1 MIAVF
6 CAARAVSLSLSIMKK
21 KEKKSGAKE
30 RGRPI
35 NSSNVQYEHTF
46 RHTITPCAR
55 LSQMPPYTSVHTPNR
70 KKPVHACWTLVYS
83 TKIRIRIP
91 PIDGVDEEEEE
102 EEEEVVVMMDDL
114 RGGVLFGW
122 QQSTSH

>member
-1 MIAVF
+1 MLL
-6 CAARAVSLSLSIMKK
+6 ARSLSLSLNN
-21 KEKKSGAKE
+21 EKKRKKNRVPKREADRSIV
-30 RGRPI
+30 PMCNTNTHLDI
-35 NSSNVQYEHTF
+35 QSP
-46 RHTITPCAR
+46 PCAR

-102 EEEEVVVMMDDL
+102 EEEEEVVVMMDDL